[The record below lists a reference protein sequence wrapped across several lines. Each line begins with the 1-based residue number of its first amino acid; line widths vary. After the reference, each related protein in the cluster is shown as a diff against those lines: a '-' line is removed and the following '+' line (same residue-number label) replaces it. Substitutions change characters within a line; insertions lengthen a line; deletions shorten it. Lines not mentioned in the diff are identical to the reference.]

1 MVRTAGLWHDRCV
14 PTITPSGGGREPW
27 PGDDRPRTVPPTA
40 RRAAAVPSTTPGR
53 DSATPGRDSATPG
66 WDSTPGWE
74 ETGGWEDPIGW
85 DADNTGPVPADAR
98 RERADARRAS
108 GIRGDAGFPTG
119 DAGFP
124 IGHAGFPTGDVATAV
139 REPEEEEEPEV
150 VPVRRLLSLA
160 IATFAGLLGVGL
172 IFGAQTA
179 GVGTARIPYAIVIF
193 GVQALFVL
201 AWTMATRPPGLLVV
215 VAVGIIVAGVADVGA
230 VLPTVA
236 TIAPLGYAAAAGFA
250 VSIVGQLVRRADRAR
265 VTESLGS
272 TLVLVVGVVAFATL
286 VVLTRRPVGTQA
298 IVVCLTATGLALLV
312 ARLTDAFLPWPR
324 LADQVPRG
332 ALGVIFGA
340 MAGTVA
346 AAALGG
352 YISGFTPRSA
362 ALVGMA
368 AAGAAVLADLGVGY
382 AEASRELAGEPPTMW
397 LARHMQGPLTGFA
410 LASPLAYVLSV
421 LFLVPHG

>member
-1 MVRTAGLWHDRCV
+1 MVRTARLWHDRCV

-27 PGDDRPRTVPPTA
+27 PRDDRAVTGPPTA
-40 RRAAAVPSTTPGR
+40 RRAAAVPSTSPGR
-53 DSATPGRDSATPG
+53 NQARPA
-66 WDSTPGWE
+66 WDDTS
-74 ETGGWEDPIGW
+74 GWEDPIGW
-85 DADNTGPVPADAR
+85 DADNTGSVEAGAR
-98 RERADARRAS
+98 RERAEARRAS
-108 GIRGDAGFPTG
+108 GIRGDAGFPTA
-119 DAGFP
+119 D
-124 IGHAGFPTGDVATAV
+124 AGFPTGDVTTGV
-139 REPEEEEEPEV
+139 REPDEEHEEPEV

-250 VSIVGQLVRRADRAR
+250 VSIIGQLVRRADRAR
-265 VTESLGS
+265 LTESLGS
-272 TLVLVVGVVAFATL
+272 TVVLVVGVVAFATL
-286 VVLTRRPVGTQA
+286 IVLTRRPVGTQA

-332 ALGVIFGA
+332 ALGVVLGA

-410 LASPLAYVLSV
+410 LASPLAYVMSV

>member
-1 MVRTAGLWHDRCV
+1 MVRTARLWHDRCV
-14 PTITPSGGGREPW
+14 PTITPSGGREPW
-27 PGDDRPRTVPPTA
+27 PRDDAPTNPPPPTA
-40 RRAAAVPSTTPGR
+40 RRTAAVPSQAPGR
-53 DSATPGRDSATPG
+53 GRYAPTDQAPSYGGGGG
-66 WDSTPGWE
+66 WGPED
-74 ETGGWEDPIGW
+74 TGGWEDPIGW
-85 DADNTGPVPADAR
+85 DADNTGSLEAEAR
-98 RERADARRAS
+98 RERTRARRAA
-108 GIRGDAGFPTG
+108 GVRGDAGFPTG
-119 DAGFP
+119 NV
-124 IGHAGFPTGDVATAV
+124 TTAIPE
-139 REPEEEEEPEV
+139 REDSSELEEPEFI
-150 VPVRRLLSLA
+150 PVRRLLSLA

-215 VAVGIIVAGVADVGA
+215 AAVGILTAGVADAAA

-236 TIAPLGYAAAAGFA
+236 TIAPLGYAAAAGFL
-250 VSIVGQLVRRADRAR
+250 VSVLGQLLRRTDRAR

-286 VVLTRRPVGTQA
+286 IVLTRRPVGTQA

-312 ARLTDAFLPWPR
+312 ARLADAFLPWPR

-332 ALGVIFGA
+332 AIGVIVGA

-352 YISGFTPRSA
+352 YINGFTPRSA

-397 LARHMQGPLTGFA
+397 LARHMQGPLSGFA
-410 LASPLAYVLSV
+410 LASPLAYVMSV

>member
-1 MVRTAGLWHDRCV
+1 V
-14 PTITPSGGGREPW
+14 GGREGGRDPETTGGW
-27 PGDDRPRTVPPTA
+27 QPETSGGWGPETSGGWGPETTGGWGADRPARAATSTAQATAGVGTAQAGAAGAAAPDAEPGDDQ
-40 RRAAAVPSTTPGR
+40 
-53 DSATPGRDSATPG
+53 
-66 WDSTPGWE
+66 
-74 ETGGWEDPIGW
+74 
-85 DADNTGPVPADAR
+85 
-98 RERADARRAS
+98 
-108 GIRGDAGFPTG
+108 
-119 DAGFP
+119 
-124 IGHAGFPTGDVATAV
+124 
-139 REPEEEEEPEV
+139 EEPEV

-201 AWTMATRPPGLLVV
+201 AWTMATRPPGLFVV
-215 VAVGIIVAGVADVGA
+215 AAVGILAAAAADAAA
-230 VLPTVA
+230 VLPKVA
-236 TIAPLGYAAAAGFA
+236 AIAPLGYAALAGFL
-250 VSIVGQLVRRADRAR
+250 VSILGQLLRRADRAR

-286 VVLTRRPVGTQA
+286 IVLTRLPVGTQA

-332 ALGVIFGA
+332 ALGVILGA
-340 MAGTVA
+340 MVGTVA

-352 YISGFTPRSA
+352 YLRGFSPQTA
-362 ALVGMA
+362 AVVGMV

-397 LARHMQGPLTGFA
+397 LARHMQGPLSGFA
-410 LASPLAYVLSV
+410 LASPLAYVMSV
-421 LFLVPHG
+421 FFLVPHS

>member
-1 MVRTAGLWHDRCV
+1 MVRTAALWHDRCV
-14 PTITPSGGGREPW
+14 PTITPSGVGREPW
-27 PGDDRPRTVPPTA
+27 PGRDAPSPHDAPAPQPSPTA
-40 RRAAAVPSTTPGR
+40 GRAAAVPFPGG
-53 DSATPGRDSATPG
+53 AHHGGG
-66 WDSTPGWE
+66 WDPEHTA
-74 ETGGWEDPIGW
+74 GWEDTG
-85 DADNTGPVPADAR
+85 GPVGGEGRVRTATRTARPTAEDPEPAD
-98 RERADARRAS
+98 DQ
-108 GIRGDAGFPTG
+108 D
-119 DAGFP
+119 
-124 IGHAGFPTGDVATAV
+124 
-139 REPEEEEEPEV
+139 EPEV

-201 AWTMATRPPGLLVV
+201 SWTMATRPPGLLVV
-215 VAVGIIVAGVADVGA
+215 AAVGIAVAGVADAAA

-250 VSIVGQLVRRADRAR
+250 VSILGQLVRRADRAR

-272 TLVLVVGVVAFATL
+272 TVVLVVGVVAFATL
-286 VVLTRRPVGTQA
+286 IVLTRRPVGTQA

-332 ALGVIFGA
+332 ALGVIVGA
-340 MAGTVA
+340 MAGTAA

-362 ALVGMA
+362 ALAGMA

-397 LARHMQGPLTGFA
+397 LARHMQGPLSGFV
-410 LASPLAYVLSV
+410 LASPLAYVMSV

>member
-1 MVRTAGLWHDRCV
+1 
-14 PTITPSGGGREPW
+14 
-27 PGDDRPRTVPPTA
+27 
-40 RRAAAVPSTTPGR
+40 
-53 DSATPGRDSATPG
+53 
-66 WDSTPGWE
+66 
-74 ETGGWEDPIGW
+74 
-85 DADNTGPVPADAR
+85 
-98 RERADARRAS
+98 
-108 GIRGDAGFPTG
+108 
-119 DAGFP
+119 
-124 IGHAGFPTGDVATAV
+124 
-139 REPEEEEEPEV
+139 

-201 AWTMATRPPGLLVV
+201 AWTMATRPPGLYVV
-215 VAVGIIVAGVADVGA
+215 AAVGIVTAGVADFAA
-230 VLPTVA
+230 VAPTVA
-236 TIAPLGYAAAAGFA
+236 TIAPLGYAAAAGFG
-250 VSIVGQLVRRADRAR
+250 VSVLGQLVRRADRAR

-272 TLVLVVGVVAFATL
+272 TLILVVGVVAFATL
-286 VVLTRRPVGTQA
+286 IVLTRRPVGTQA
-298 IVVCLTATGLALLV
+298 IVVCLTATGLALLT
-312 ARLTDAFLPWPR
+312 ARLIDAFLPWPR

-332 ALGVIFGA
+332 ALGVVVGA
-340 MAGTVA
+340 MAGTAA

-352 YISGFTPRSA
+352 YISGFSPRSA

-410 LASPLAYVLSV
+410 LAAPLAYVMSV
-421 LFLVPHG
+421 LFLVPPG